1 MYTSTTSPDRTPSHI
16 PRPVI
21 DQAAYL
27 KAMNSL
33 EHAGP
38 NTIQSSSVRPNSIR
52 GRRHWPAMILVV
64 PLLAA
69 TLSLGCN
76 PFSDDPDPSPGGE
89 DSEPTALETAPGLA
103 EIGLER
109 IVAATGKSGAANA
122 ATPAAAP
129 DPAPAPTGT
138 PVPAAAGM
146 GPADEARDLV
156 WAYLSQCVSIQVNDL
171 EARPIQGEW
180 FVQAAGEQP
189 DQYGLWKVDPAQGV
203 VRAHNIRARQWEPL
217 VNQDCTPGE
226 FGEFFT
232 PTPSPLANPD
242 VTEATQAISI
252 LWATLVNCYPN
263 MEADGLRAT
272 LNPARGEWI
281 LTSRTDI
288 SANYGVWAVAA
299 DGAVSPRNRQ
309 AQGVFDQLDSG
320 LC

>member
-1 MYTSTTSPDRTPSHI
+1 M
-16 PRPVI
+16 I
-21 DQAAYL
+21 DQAAHL
-27 KAMNSL
+27 KIMKSL
-33 EHAGP
+33 DHAGP
-38 NTIQSSSVRPNSIR
+38 NSIRSNSIR
-52 GRRHWPAMILVV
+52 GRRLWPAMILMV

-69 TLSLGCN
+69 SLSIACN
-76 PFSDDPDPSPGGE
+76 PFSGNPDPSPGGG

-109 IVAATGKSGAANA
+109 IVAATGNPGAADA
-122 ATPAAAP
+122 GKPAAAP
-129 DPAPAPTGT
+129 EPGPASTST
-138 PVPAAAGM
+138 PVPASAGM

-180 FVQAAGEQP
+180 FVQASGEPP
-189 DQYGLWKVDPAQGV
+189 DQYGLWKVDPDQGV
-203 VRAHNIRARQWEPL
+203 VRPHNIRARQWEPL
-217 VNQDCTPGE
+217 VNQDCTPGA

-232 PTPSPLANPD
+232 PTPSPLAKPD
-242 VTEATQAISI
+242 VTEAPQAISI

-263 MEADGLRAT
+263 MEADDLRAT
-272 LNPARGEWI
+272 LNPAPGEWI
-281 LTSRTDI
+281 VTARTDI